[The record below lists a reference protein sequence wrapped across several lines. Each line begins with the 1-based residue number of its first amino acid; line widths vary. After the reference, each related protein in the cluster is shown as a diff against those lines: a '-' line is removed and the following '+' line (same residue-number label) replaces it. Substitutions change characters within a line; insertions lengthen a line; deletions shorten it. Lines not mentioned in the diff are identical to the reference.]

1 VPKIPS
7 LSQKSGAPAEQLAS
21 NVLFTIF
28 VHYQLYELT
37 LGAQCMVGKPM
48 KRFFVSALLFVV
60 PSLAIAADVVASDPV
75 PVIKA
80 DDTFAASPVNER
92 WGGAYV
98 GLSLGAGKLWDS
110 LNARGFDAIG
120 GGFAGYNWQSGNFVA
135 GVEGAMEL
143 ANVTFTDG
151 SNVKSK
157 EFYTARV
164 RGGWAN
170 EKIFAYGSVG
180 AQYSTSEN
188 FFGAKDTAL
197 QLGAGVDYALTDKV
211 ALGAEYTHAFY
222 KSFGNKGVDVRTER
236 FLTRLS
242 YRFN

>member
-1 VPKIPS
+1 
-7 LSQKSGAPAEQLAS
+7 
-21 NVLFTIF
+21 
-28 VHYQLYELT
+28 
-37 LGAQCMVGKPM
+37 MVGKPM
-48 KRFFVSALLFVV
+48 KRFLVSALLFVT
-60 PSLAIAADVVASDPV
+60 PSLAVAADLIEADPV
-75 PVIKA
+75 PVITA
-80 DDTFAASPVNER
+80 DASMPAAPVSER
-92 WGGAYV
+92 WGGAYI
-98 GLSLGAGKLWDS
+98 GLSIGGGKLWDS

-120 GGFAGYNWQSGNFVA
+120 GGFAGYNWQAGNFVA
-135 GVEGAMEL
+135 GVEGAAEL

-164 RGGWAN
+164 RAGWAN

-197 QLGAGVDYALTDKV
+197 QLGAGIDYALTDKV

-222 KSFGNKGVDVRTER
+222 KSFDGTGIDVRTER
-236 FLTRLS
+236 FLARVS
-242 YRFN
+242 YNFN